1 MREGELRVTKGDKR
15 EGSSWDT
22 LTSWESI
29 GSIYHQS
36 LWDQPCTYICYTTE
50 RLMHLRVSQ
59 LALSWVPYFACQ
71 LLIDQVQPIRR
82 IIRDLGTFK
91 IM

>member
-1 MREGELRVTKGDKR
+1 TKSSQAESREL
-15 EGSSWDT
+15 
-22 LTSWESI
+22 I

-59 LALSWVPYFACQ
+59 VEDTAESILAQ
-71 LLIDQVQPIRR
+71 LNSTQQ
-82 IIRDLGTFK
+82 
-91 IM
+91 